1 MGDNNVMATQSQ
13 RHMGVVRE
21 YDRTRG
27 LGVIVLESGEQ
38 AYVRYSAILGEGI
51 RNLSY
56 GDRVAF
62 DLEQSPR
69 GLTAVRVIRC

>member
-1 MGDNNVMATQSQ
+1 MATQSQ
-13 RHMGVVRE
+13 RHQGVVRE
-21 YDRTRG
+21 FDKTRG

-38 AYVRYSAILGEGI
+38 ANVRYSAILGEGI
-51 RNLSY
+51 RSLNY

-69 GLTAVRVIRC
+69 GLMAVRVIRC